1 MPLSEL
7 SCHQLS
13 KTKEQTKK
21 KKEKK
26 KEEMVNHSISNKYEI
41 FMNQK
46 FEVFSCDGKNFKTL
60 KC

>member
-1 MPLSEL
+1 MS
-7 SCHQLS
+7 S
-13 KTKEQTKK
+13 TKQNKRANKK
-21 KKEKK
+21 KRKK